1 MGERHDAVA
10 TVARVQLV
18 HRPYAIACSGALL
31 AYLLLSRFRLPNRY
45 KECTGKSIERLEAE
59 KAEKA
64 ALEGQARAQ
73 AQANCTLA
81 KQLAD
86 AQDAGAVAQSL
97 ADAWAA
103 ENTSLRTKTQ
113 TLSAAL
119 AAAEARIADL
129 EAVRRKLH
137 NTIMVSGQS
146 PDDKV

>member
-1 MGERHDAVA
+1 VA
-10 TVARVQLV
+10 PVNRLEGNL
-18 HRPYAIACSGALL
+18 R
-31 AYLLLSRFRLPNRY
+31 LLLYHYLTRRITVLCFLLKQRHPYRY

-73 AQANCTLA
+73 AQANSSLA

-97 ADAWAA
+97 ADAWAS
-103 ENTSLRTKTQ
+103 ENAILRNKAQ

-119 AAAEARIADL
+119 AASEARIVDL

-137 NTIMVSGQS
+137 NAIMVRDEKNRRTDTSRN
-146 PDDKV
+146 